1 MGVPTYQNRS
11 PLNITNRRNS
21 PLRNKSRSPPR
32 ITTAPVPESSRA
44 AAALQDSYGP
54 PPALGGP
61 SGMDETFAK
70 MRMNC
75 QRIAKVLGLDEN
87 GVPAAPTTS

>member
-1 MGVPTYQNRS
+1 
-11 PLNITNRRNS
+11 
-21 PLRNKSRSPPR
+21 
-32 ITTAPVPESSRA
+32 
-44 AAALQDSYGP
+44 
-54 PPALGGP
+54 
-61 SGMDETFAK
+61 MDETFAK